1 MSNGSHSSKPTE
13 LLDEGNV
20 EEYTEQ
26 SLFGGKIDSLAAHVA
41 RKQALADPFRYSVL
55 HLVYEYGRVSR
66 KLLAR
71 ETGRDGN
78 DLQHHLR
85 ELLKTNLI
93 GEVPAPEDADGRQTF
108 YRITTLGRQEI
119 ASDIEHVRGGRQ
131 HERRFERFDDTAFD
145 DSVDG
150 VKRVPADESNEID
163 PEKLNEHQA
172 GIKTRSCGLSQESGQ
187 SPAAGD
193 D

>member
-1 MSNGSHSSKPTE
+1 

-26 SLFGGKIDSLAAHVA
+26 SLFGGKIDSLKAHVA

-93 GEVPAPEDADGRQTF
+93 GEVPAPEGADGRQTF

-131 HERRFERFDDTAFD
+131 HERRFERFGDTAFD

-150 VKRVPADESNEID
+150 VERVPADRLVQIDSAELNGHRKNVHSRREAVSRAGSEASQPREES
-163 PEKLNEHQA
+163 
-172 GIKTRSCGLSQESGQ
+172 
-187 SPAAGD
+187 
-193 D
+193 